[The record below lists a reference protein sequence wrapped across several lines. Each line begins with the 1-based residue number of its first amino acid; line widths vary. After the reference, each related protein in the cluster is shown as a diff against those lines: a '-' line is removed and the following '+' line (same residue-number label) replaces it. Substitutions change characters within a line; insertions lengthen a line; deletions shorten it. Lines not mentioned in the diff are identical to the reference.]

1 MSVKTISK
9 TLFSI
14 ILLSLFPILAVA
26 QSPSA
31 YPFQNPSLSIDQRVD
46 DLVGRMTLE
55 EKVSQMDNGAKAIPR
70 LGVPEYEWWNEAL
83 HGVARAGTATVFPQ
97 AIGLAATFNEKMV
110 WRVADAT
117 STEARAKYNYFQ
129 SRNDRGRYKGL
140 TFWTPNI
147 NIFRDPRWGR
157 GQETWGE
164 DPFLTGTL
172 GSAFVRGLQG
182 DDPKYLKTVST
193 VKHFAVHS
201 GPEADRHSFNAVVS
215 EKDLRETYLPAFRQ
229 TIVEAKATGI
239 MCAYNRLYG
248 LPACASDL
256 LLKDILRG
264 EWNFNGHVVTDCGA
278 VYDIYM
284 FHKFAKTEAES
295 SALALKSGTDL
306 TCGGEYRSLT
316 EAVKKNLVDEASVTA
331 AVKNL
336 MRIRFRLGMFDPP
349 AQVKY
354 SKIPY
359 SENDSP
365 AHRALALKSARE
377 SLVLLKNDKQTLPLS
392 KNLKTIAV
400 IGPNADA
407 PDVLLGNYNG
417 TPSKSV
423 TPFRGIQ
430 NKLPNTKVVYA
441 QGMYPTGVIFEPI
454 SAVSLSSDNRR
465 GLKGE
470 YFNNRELKG
479 TPALV
484 RYDERINFQ
493 WDSDAPAER
502 IVPNNFSIRWT
513 GKITAPVSGKY
524 QFGWRS
530 NGGVK
535 IYLDDKLVIEELKN
549 PRTRNV
555 LKEIEFEKGKSY
567 DVRIEYYENNNEYA
581 SAKFVWTPPGA
592 QEELQRDALSK
603 AKNADVIVM
612 VMGLSPIIEG
622 EEMEIVVD
630 GFKGGDRT
638 EIALP
643 VPQLELI
650 KAVHQL
656 GKPVVLVTMGGSAL
670 ALNWENENLPA
681 ILQSWYPGEEGGAA
695 IADVLFG
702 DYNPAGRLPVTFY
715 KSVNDLP
722 AFDDYKMDGRT
733 YRYFKGAP
741 LYPFGYGL
749 SYTKFNYENLKFK
762 NKIVAGEDLEI
773 SATVKNTGKIAGDEV
788 VQLYLSDSQASVSVP
803 VRSLVGVQ
811 RINLKP
817 GEAKRVSFKVTPRQ
831 MSAVMNDGR
840 RIVEPGD
847 FTFSVGGKQPGFSN
861 SADAPT
867 TGVVQ
872 GKFNVTGNQFALA
885 EK

>member
-1 MSVKTISK
+1 M
-9 TLFSI
+9 
-14 ILLSLFPILAVA
+14 
-26 QSPSA
+26 
-31 YPFQNPSLSIDQRVD
+31 N
-46 DLVGRMTLE
+46 
-55 EKVSQMDNGAKAIPR
+55 NGAKAIPR

-97 AIGLAATFNEKMV
+97 AIGLAATFNEKIV

-182 DDPKYLKTVST
+182 NDPKYLKTVST

-201 GPEADRHSFNAVVS
+201 GPEASRHSFNAVVS

-229 TIVEAKATGI
+229 TITEAGATGI

-248 LPACASDL
+248 LPACASDY

-264 EWNFNGHVVTDCGA
+264 EWGFKGHVVTDCGA
-278 VYDIYM
+278 VYDMYM
-284 FHKFAKTEAES
+284 FHNFVKTEAES

-316 EAVKKNLVDEASVTA
+316 EAVKKNLASEADVTK

-365 AHRALALKSARE
+365 AHRALALQAARE
-377 SLVLLKNDKQTLPLS
+377 SLVLLKNDNQILPFS

-423 TPFRGIQ
+423 TPLEGIRK
-430 NKLPNTKVVYA
+430 KLPNAKVVYA

-484 RYDERINFQ
+484 RYDEQINFQ
-493 WDSDAPAER
+493 WDSDAPAEK
-502 IVPNNFSIRWT
+502 IVPDNFSVRWT

-530 NGGVK
+530 NGGIR
-535 IYLDDKLVIEELKN
+535 IYLDEKLIIEELKST
-549 PRTRNV
+549 RTRNV
-555 LKEIEFEKGKSY
+555 LKEIELEKGKSY
-567 DVRIEYYENNNEYA
+567 GVRIEYYENNNEYA
-581 SAKFVWTPPGA
+581 SAKLVWTPPDA
-592 QEELQRDALSK
+592 QDDLRRDALEK
-603 AKNADVIVM
+603 AKNADAVVM

-622 EEMEIVVD
+622 EEMEVKVK
-630 GFKGGDRT
+630 GFNRGDRT

-681 ILQSWYPGEEGGAA
+681 ILQSWYPGEEGGTA

-749 SYTKFNYENLKFK
+749 SYTKFAYENLKFK
-762 NKIVAGEDLEI
+762 KETSAGEDLEI
-773 SATVKNTGKIAGDEV
+773 SATVKNAGKIAGDEV

-803 VRSLVGVQ
+803 IRNLVGVQ

-817 GEAKRVSFKVTPRQ
+817 GEVRRVSFKVAARQ

-840 RIVEPGD
+840 RIVEPGE
-847 FTFSVGGKQPGFSN
+847 FTFSVGGKQPGFSG

-867 TGVVQ
+867 TGLVQ
-872 GKFNVTGNQFALA
+872 GKFSVTGKPFALA